1 MFDVLPL
8 DPLVTEIE
16 SSTRD
21 LELRNAICTAI
32 KICGFYGE
40 DAAIK
45 EIEVLKQIGRYDLLS
60 PCETCKG
67 DNE

>member
-1 MFDVLPL
+1 MFDVHPINPLLPENEK
-8 DPLVTEIE
+8 P
-16 SSTRD
+16 RD

-45 EIEVLKQIGRYDLLS
+45 ESEVLKQIGRYDLLS
-60 PCETCKG
+60 SCEKCK
-67 DNE
+67 